1 MNESKSHIIK
11 MLSSILDDMSE
22 MDIVERLY
30 MLIRLEHSIESCEK
44 DGVYTNDEVKDH
56 FANRTVNVL

>member
-1 MNESKSHIIK
+1 
-11 MLSSILDDMSE
+11 MLTC
-22 MDIVERLY
+22 
-30 MLIRLEHSIESCEK
+30 LEHSIERCEE